1 VNLAGHGSEVGA
13 LPDTGAI
20 HRRRVSLVRVAALA
34 VASQARDRVLPPL
47 PIHGDGVDIPDGDGA
62 LNRRAARRASLA
74 RVGPRVANHRAHPP
88 LIHGDIPDGAMDV
101 IVPPRRRLL
110 ASLVRAVDV
119 VYQKKAVSLVGVG

>member
-1 VNLAGHGSEVGA
+1 MNLAGHGSEAGA

-20 HRRRVSLVRVAALA
+20 HRRRRRESLVRVAALA
-34 VASQARDRVLPPL
+34 VASQARDRVLPPP
-47 PIHGDGVDIPDGDGA
+47 PIHGVDIPDGDGA
-62 LNRRAARRASLA
+62 LNRRAARRVSLA

-101 IVPPRRRLL
+101 IVHPRRRLL